1 MAQISVYNLEGK
13 EKETIEVPA
22 AFITTPWNSD
32 LVHQALVTQQAN
44 SRNTVAHAKDRSE
57 VRGGGKKPWKQKGT
71 GRARHGSIRSP
82 VWSGG
87 GVTHG
92 PLKDKIYA
100 RAINKKMAQKA
111 VFSVLS
117 KKYADK
123 ELFVV
128 EGFGGVTGTTKNVR
142 KALQSFMSGRE
153 SIGVIF
159 AKEHAPLQRGVRN
172 MPRTRTIAPT
182 SLNVVDVLTPKKII
196 IEKDAVKEII
206 AHYAHVR
213 AAA

>member
-13 EKETIEVPA
+13 EKETIEVPVSL
-22 AFITTPWNSD
+22 IQTPWNAD

-44 SRNTVAHAKDRSE
+44 SRSVIAHTKGRGE
-57 VRGGGKKPWKQKGT
+57 VRGGGRKPWKQKGT

-82 VWSGG
+82 IWKGG

-92 PLKDKIYA
+92 PLKEKVYA

-117 KKYADK
+117 KKYLDK

-128 EGFGGVTGTTKNVR
+128 DGFSDVVATTKDLR
-142 KALQSFMSGRE
+142 RALGNFMIGRE
-153 SIGVIF
+153 SIAVIF
-159 AKEHAPLQRGVRN
+159 SKEHAALQRGVRN
-172 MPRTRTIAPT
+172 MPRTRTIAPHA
-182 SLNVVDVLTPKKII
+182 LNVVDLLTPKKII
-196 IEKDAVKEII
+196 LEKDAIKEIL

-213 AAA
+213 VVA